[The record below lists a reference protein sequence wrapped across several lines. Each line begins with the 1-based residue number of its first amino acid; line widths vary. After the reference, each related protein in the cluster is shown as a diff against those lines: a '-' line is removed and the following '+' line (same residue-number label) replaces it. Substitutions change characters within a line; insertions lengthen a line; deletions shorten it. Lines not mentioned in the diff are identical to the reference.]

1 MISPVC
7 TAGNVEAG
15 AGLVRNLLLR
25 CRCAILAPSLAYR
38 VLPGLC
44 RGLSGWVHG
53 LEVRVG
59 PRQSKWGSPSSLPAS
74 GEGLWSPGSEKLQTT
89 KLSRSRLFQE
99 ASCPRSQAQAVPAC
113 PRKRCEFPWEAQVSG
128 LRPCSKCW
136 QDSVGASPARCT
148 PGAHSPR

>member
-7 TAGNVEAG
+7 TAGNVEAE
-15 AGLVRNLLLR
+15 ASLVRNLLLR
-25 CRCAILAPSLAYR
+25 RGCAIHSLPCPPH
-38 VLPGLC
+38 PGLC

-59 PRQSKWGSPSSLPAS
+59 TRQSKWGSPSSLPAS
-74 GEGLWSPGSEKLQTT
+74 GEGLWSPGSKSYRLQN
-89 KLSRSRLFQE
+89 
-99 ASCPRSQAQAVPAC
+99 CPDPGSSGRHPAPNSQAQAVPAC
-113 PRKRCEFPWEAQVSG
+113 PRTRCEFPWEAQVSG

-136 QDSVGASPARCT
+136 QGSVGASPARCT